1 MWRWDQ
7 QEPFGVNVPDENP
20 SGLGTFEFP
29 LRFPGQYFDRETNQH
44 YNGFRDLDPILDR
57 YGRADPLGVLTTQG
71 PTSTTKLN
79 HLYVYA
85 NANPLS
91 STDPSGLLSPL
102 QHAGIFLEAFGGTG
116 FSDAF
121 AWQVARE
128 AVIYQLSDAVVH
140 TPRAR
145 MGIACS
151 PRQTRSWTQ
160 RIQGVRRVAKIRDN
174 LSHDIDDWFPSQEN
188 RAAAVAESRRLIQQ
202 EHQLRLTTRAQSSTP
217 ITSCASWLLLRSSV
231 RRCPQMHLAVHRGC
245 DELPE
250 AKRRCLSNPSGCT
263 TTGDLRDSIDARTCR

>member
-1 MWRWDQ
+1 VWRWDQ

-128 AVIYQLSDAVVH
+128 AVKFDFMDGSQSIELAHTHGMTPLGGDPFSTQAATASFINYQMRLCTPQGLGWALHAAQDKHARGHSGYREYGGLLRFEIIFH
-140 TPRAR
+140 TIL
-145 MGIACS
+145 MIG
-151 PRQTRSWTQ
+151 
-160 RIQGVRRVAKIRDN
+160 
-174 LSHDIDDWFPSQEN
+174 
-188 RAAAVAESRRLIQQ
+188 SRRKKTALPQW
-202 EHQLRLTTRAQSSTP
+202 RRA
-217 ITSCASWLLLRSSV
+217 
-231 RRCPQMHLAVHRGC
+231 G
-245 DELPE
+245 
-250 AKRRCLSNPSGCT
+250 G
-263 TTGDLRDSIDARTCR
+263 